1 MAAKLKVRTYLT
13 IMNLKIGFQV
23 SEQLT
28 VEPIVEIKK
37 EQLNQVAMIDLTV
50 DRNNDREKVDSATVT
65 SSSRSTLI
73 SREKPPPKYTAES
86 TTQGKY

>member
-1 MAAKLKVRTYLT
+1 MAAKLKVSTYLT
-13 IMNLKIGFQV
+13 IINVKNEFQV

-50 DRNNDREKVDSATVT
+50 DRNDDREKVDSATVT
-65 SSSRSTLI
+65 SSSRPTLI
-73 SREKPPPKYTAES
+73 SREKPPPKATAES

>member
-1 MAAKLKVRTYLT
+1 MAAKLKVSTYLT
-13 IMNLKIGFQV
+13 IINVKNEFQV

-73 SREKPPPKYTAES
+73 SREKPPPKATAES